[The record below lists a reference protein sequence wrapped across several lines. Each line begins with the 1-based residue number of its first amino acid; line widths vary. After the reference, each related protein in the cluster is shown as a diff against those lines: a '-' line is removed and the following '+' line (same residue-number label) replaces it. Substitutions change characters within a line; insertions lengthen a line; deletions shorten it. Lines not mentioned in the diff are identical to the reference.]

1 MKQRYDLN
9 DNDHDCWKA
18 HSHNEKFPPW
28 WVFADDDDDEGDEL
42 VLDVDVDDDE
52 GDELVLGKM
61 CGFVRPDY

>member
-9 DNDHDCWKA
+9 DNDHDGRKA

-28 WVFADDDDDEGDEL
+28 WVFADVDDDEGD
-42 VLDVDVDDDE
+42 DDDGDGDVDDDE
-52 GDELVLGKM
+52 GDELVLGKL